1 MFTYSLES
9 TIAEKIDAILQ
20 RMAGTSRMK
29 DFYDIY
35 YLSGMFSFEGE
46 TLFEAVNSTLTY
58 RDRELTV
65 DAFED
70 IAEFRNDV
78 FLNTQ
83 WKAFEPAK
91 KSDLSFHDA
100 LDRIYVFLEPVYQS
114 IIRNA
119 ILQKVVIFMTK
130 YRCRRVLTFKCK
142 KCGKTWEQR
151 L

>member
-1 MFTYSLES
+1 
-9 TIAEKIDAILQ
+9 
-20 RMAGTSRMK
+20 MK

-114 IIRNA
+114 IIRNV
-119 ILQKVVIFMTK
+119 ILQKVVI
-130 YRCRRVLTFKCK
+130 L
-142 KCGKTWEQR
+142 
-151 L
+151 